1 MYWMNLIHSFG
12 ISADFTPGLCPPCAE
27 LKSFPCNK
35 KPPYEEKPCKE
46 PVQTVE
52 GVGRGSCEPEVVAC
66 PPHCRKIN
74 KLEQEIKRYKER
86 WEHLPP
92 YNGFGSEE
100 DSIGQP
106 FFVPLCVSVCICDVN
121 AFVWIFQE
129 LFLQSE
135 ISLPQQRECSYCCCF
150 PSWILSIIEWNET
163 LQWIAWVCIRS
174 TWRWR
179 TSSVSWSTTEELSTA
194 TSWGS
199 MPEFKPT
206 FLLTRKGSSYLSTT
220 GPMIP
225 SRFMKP
231 RSITQVHMRWWQ
243 WLWLW
248 WLW

>member
-1 MYWMNLIHSFG
+1 MRKSHARNQYKLSK
-12 ISADFTPGLCPPCAE
+12 GLEGAVVNPRWSHARHIAGR
-27 LKSFPCNK
+27 SINWNK
-35 KPPYEEKPCKE
+35 RSRGTRNAGSTYLLT
-46 PVQTVE
+46 TV
-52 GVGRGSCEPEVVAC
+52 
-66 PPHCRKIN
+66 
-74 KLEQEIKRYKER
+74 L
-86 WEHLPP
+86 
-92 YNGFGSEE
+92 
-100 DSIGQP
+100 GQRRIQLVSH

-121 AFVWIFQE
+121 AFVGIFQE